1 MSITTSGVGIFSMIF
16 KWKLSELQPDLWIIE
31 DSALVIKFESFWL
44 IMFIWYTFSYNHQ
57 CFFFFFFYYKH
68 QILRDLK
75 KLKRESHNE
84 NLNNLVC
91 NLDMLGSGEIQNY
104 SSYYMLFFI
113 REYLINESL
122 VKDYFY
128 KRVFKLWQH
137 DELKFKFPLK
147 EVDTFDI

>member
-1 MSITTSGVGIFSMIF
+1 
-16 KWKLSELQPDLWIIE
+16 
-31 DSALVIKFESFWL
+31 
-44 IMFIWYTFSYNHQ
+44 
-57 CFFFFFFYYKH
+57 
-68 QILRDLK
+68 
-75 KLKRESHNE
+75 
-84 NLNNLVC
+84 
-91 NLDMLGSGEIQNY
+91 MLGSGEIQNY